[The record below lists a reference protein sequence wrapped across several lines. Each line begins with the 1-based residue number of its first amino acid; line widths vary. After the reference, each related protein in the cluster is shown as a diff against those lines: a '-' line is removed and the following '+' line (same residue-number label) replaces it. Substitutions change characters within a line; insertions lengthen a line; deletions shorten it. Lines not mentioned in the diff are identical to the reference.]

1 MRKLVIGAVI
11 VAAVLAVVAAVSAR
25 SDEAQAREDTPTGPA
40 DVPSAGGAP
49 LKPGVQSQDDK
60 DKGKPFIGIAIGP
73 VPRDRASELGI
84 EGGALVVRVLEGSPA
99 QGNLESGDVI
109 TAINGGPVSAP
120 GDVVSAVQRSQ
131 PGDVLTFTVLR
142 DGDELEVEVTVGE
155 RERPTVEVHP
165 VPVPPR
171 GHAFPFHRVIG
182 MDLKRLARAEV
193 VLETDDGT
201 QTIEAVA
208 GTLAEVNVDES
219 TITLAPRDGS
229 GDIEYEITD
238 EARIFE
244 DGHPA
249 ELNDLDEGDW
259 ALVVTVDGVVRLV
272 IQREPPPYHVL
283 APLAGALLGLPV
295 PPVASTHYPFF
306 HERYL
311 GALHHRLDRLVR
323 AEIVFVADDGFKT
336 VEAVAGT
343 LVEVDEDAS
352 TITLA
357 PLDGSDNI
365 EYQVTDDTIL
375 LEDGHRAELN
385 DLDVDVRTIVVTLDG
400 ATKVVFQGRLLE
412 GPWPPFFGD
421 LGFLRGKLDRLVRA
435 EIVLQ
440 GDDGQDVYHAVAGE
454 LTEVDEDASAIT
466 VAPRDGS
473 DDMEFQVGEE
483 ALVIE
488 DGHRAELGDLDTGE
502 NVVVVTL
509 NDEVKLVLQ
518 GELPAFPHERIF
530 ITPNAMPFF
539 QWDEAPGLAPPGLRE
554 RLRDVLPNIGRYFQR
569 AQRGNTA
576 GGSY

>member
-11 VAAVLAVVAAVSAR
+11 VAAVLAVVAAVAAR

-40 DVPSAGGAP
+40 DLPSAGGAP
-49 LKPGVQSQDDK
+49 LKPGVQSQEDEDN
-60 DKGKPFIGIAIGP
+60 GKPFIGIAIAR
-73 VPRDRASELGI
+73 VPEARASALGI

-99 QGNLESGDVI
+99 QGNLKSGDVI
-109 TAINGGPVSAP
+109 TAINGGPVNAP
-120 GDVVSAVQRSQ
+120 GDVVSTVQRSQ

-142 DGDELEVEVTVGE
+142 DGDELEVDVTVGQ
-155 RERPTVEVHP
+155 RPTIEVRP
-165 VPVPPR
+165 APVPPR
-171 GHAFPFHRVIG
+171 GHAFPFHRVMG

-193 VLETDDGT
+193 VLEADDGT
-201 QTIEAVA
+201 QTIVAVA

-219 TITLAPRDGS
+219 TITLSPRDGS
-229 GDIEYEITD
+229 DDVEYEITD

-249 ELNDLDEGDW
+249 ELNDLDEDDW

-283 APLAGALLGLPV
+283 APLAGPLLGLPV
-295 PPVASTHYPFF
+295 PPVASTDYPFF
-306 HERYL
+306 HERYFS
-311 GALHHRLDRLVR
+311 ALHHKLDRLVR
-323 AEIVFVADDGFKT
+323 AEIVFVADNGFKT

-343 LVEVDEDAS
+343 LAEVDEDAS

-357 PLDGSDNI
+357 PRDGSEDI

-385 DLDVDVRTIVVTLDG
+385 DLDVDARTIVVTLDG

-440 GDDGQDVYHAVAGE
+440 GDDGQDVYRAVAGE

-473 DDMEFQVGEE
+473 DDVEFQVGEE

-488 DGHRAELGDLDTGE
+488 DGHRAELGDLDTGQD
-502 NVVVVTL
+502 VVVVTL
-509 NDEVKLVLQ
+509 NDDVKLVLQ
-518 GELPAFPHERIF
+518 GKLPAFPHGRIF
-530 ITPNAMPFF
+530 IKPHAMPFF
-539 QWDEAPGLAPPGLRE
+539 QWDEAPGLALPGLRE
-554 RLRDVLPNIGRYFQR
+554 RLRDILLNIGRFFQK
-569 AQRGNTA
+569 AQRENTA

>member
-11 VAAVLAVVAAVSAR
+11 VAAVLAVVAAVVAMG
-25 SDEAQAREDTPTGPA
+25 DDAQAREDESSGTAGPS
-40 DVPSAGGAP
+40 SAGSAP
-49 LKPGVQSQDDK
+49 LKPAAQSQDDE
-60 DKGKPFIGIAIGP
+60 DNGKPFIGIAIGP
-73 VPRDRASELGI
+73 VPRDRASALGI

-99 QGNLESGDVI
+99 QGNLESGDII

-120 GDVVSAVQRSQ
+120 GDVVSTVQGSQ

-142 DGDELEVEVTVGE
+142 DGDEIEVEVTVGE
-155 RERPTVEVHP
+155 RERPTVEVRP
-165 VPVPPR
+165 APVPPR
-171 GHAFPFHRVIG
+171 AHAFPFHGLIAG
-182 MDLKRLARAEV
+182 HLKRLARAEV

-219 TITLAPRDGS
+219 TITLSPRDGS
-229 GDIEYEITD
+229 DDIEYEITD

-249 ELNDLDEGDW
+249 QLNDLDEDDW

-283 APLAGALLGLPV
+283 APMAGALLGLPI
-295 PPVASTHYPFF
+295 PPLMAPAFPYD
-306 HERYL
+306 RYL
-311 GALHHRLDRLVR
+311 GALDSRLERLVR
-323 AEIVFVADDGFKT
+323 AEIVYVADDGFKT
-336 VEAVAGT
+336 VEVVAGT
-343 LVEVDEDAS
+343 LAEVDEDAS
-352 TITLA
+352 TITLS
-357 PLDGSDNI
+357 PRDGSEDI

-385 DLDVDVRTIVVTLDG
+385 DLDIDARTIVVTLDG

-412 GPWPPFFGD
+412 GPWPPFFDD

-440 GDDGQDVYHAVAGE
+440 GDDGQNVYRAVAGE
-454 LTEVDEDASAIT
+454 LTEVDEGASAIT
-466 VAPRDGS
+466 LAPRDGS
-473 DDMEFQVGEE
+473 GDMEFQVGED

-488 DGHRAELGDLDTGE
+488 DGHRAELGDLDAGE
-502 NVVVVTL
+502 DTVVVTL
-509 NDEVKLVLQ
+509 NDEVRLVLQ

-530 ITPNAMPFF
+530 IRPNAMPFF
-539 QWDEAPGLAPPGLRE
+539 QWDEAPGMAPPGLRE
-554 RLRDVLPNIGRYFQR
+554 RLRNILPNIGRYFQGP
-569 AQRGNTA
+569 QRESMA